1 MRHGPGRQGVQ
12 GGAPAPSRQQSM
24 NQPIDGTQPAKAR
37 PAAPPARAIAG
48 MALAALAGA
57 TAMGSWGRVPAA
69 AWWAG
74 VLLAVLL
81 LGLWARRAGP
91 AAAEAPRAE
100 AGHGL
105 AAADRDRLATLERRA
120 RQFDEAEQL
129 VAVGS
134 YDWWPARDELHW
146 SEQHFRLWGYAP
158 GAVVPSFEV
167 YRRHLHPDD
176 ADRVVAELQ
185 AALHG
190 RGAYDCLH
198 RVRRDDGSVRH
209 VRARGEVF
217 FDAQGRAER
226 MIGTVLDITERV
238 EAEAR
243 LRLHAFVLDALPDS
257 VSVVDAQRQY
267 RLTNAAWH
275 EVTGI
280 RRRAAEP
287 VPFDHVFPLV
297 TSPERREAF
306 AACMDEGRLQV
317 VRSPNPAAPHSG
329 RIIETRFLPFRAP
342 DVSWH
347 GVLMVSRDVTEDEAL
362 RQRLTHSVDNLS
374 LTLNTIGDAIF
385 ATDAQGP
392 DEPVLF
398 ANEQLRRLWHVPPD
412 EEPLTARRIIDHA
425 RRFFADPDSALARIE
440 AIIAGNLAADDR
452 LELVDGRVVQRRC
465 IPTTRGGRGVRIW
478 VFRDITAEACAQRE
492 LAAAEARQ
500 RALLEAFPGY
510 IWVFDADQRVAYLN
524 PRAAAVYAPVVPYR
538 GMTARELFGEEIH
551 ARLQPAIKLSLAGET
566 LSFEWRRVHEEQRL
580 PDVLLVSAAP
590 GRDADGRPMA
600 HAFGVDITSLQQA
613 REALQ
618 AAKEE
623 AERANE
629 AKTRFLSAMSH
640 ELRTPLNAVIGF
652 SQVLV
657 HNGEGN
663 LLPRQLRQ
671 VDEIRKAGEHLLA
684 LINDLLDLARVES
697 GHVALDLVP
706 VALAT
711 LADECLQLVQPQAQA
726 RGCRLQPPRLGG
738 ATVRA
743 DRMRLKQ
750 VLLNLLS
757 NAVKF
762 NRPGGRIWL
771 LAGEAGD
778 GLRIE
783 VRDEGPG
790 LSEEAQARLFRPFE
804 RLGADEAGILGTGIG
819 LALSR
824 QLVSAMQGRIG
835 VHSEPGWGSS
845 FWVEL
850 PRADDPRAPPVA
862 DRLPAPAA
870 AVEGGAL
877 AAVRV
882 VYVDDN
888 PVNLM
893 LMEGLFEGH
902 VACRLAVFA
911 DPHEALRQLQLAPPD
926 LVLLDLQMPDMDG
939 FAFYERLRAEPATRH
954 LPVVAVSAD
963 ATTATV
969 GRCRRLGF
977 AGHVAKPVDA
987 DELLAAVER
996 ALGGGAGVR

>member
-1 MRHGPGRQGVQ
+1 
-12 GGAPAPSRQQSM
+12 M
-24 NQPIDGTQPAKAR
+24 NQPNDGPESATTR
-37 PAAPPARAIAG
+37 PAALQARAVVG
-48 MALAALAGA
+48 MALAAAAGA
-57 TAMGSWGRVPAA
+57 GAVGAWGRVPDA

-74 VLLAVLL
+74 LLLAAVLL
-81 LGLWARRAGP
+81 GLLARRAGT
-91 AAAEAPRAE
+91 AAAPPAMPPAPD
-100 AGHGL
+100 GL
-105 AAADRDRLATLERRA
+105 AAAERERLAMLERRA
-120 RQFDEAEQL
+120 RQFDEAELL

-134 YDWWPARDELHW
+134 YDWWPARDDLHW

-167 YRRHLHPDD
+167 YKRHLHPDD
-176 ADRVVAELQ
+176 TERVVAELQ
-185 AALHG
+185 AALDG
-190 RGAYDCLH
+190 RGTYDCLH
-198 RVRRDDGSVRH
+198 RVLRDDGSVRH

-226 MIGTVLDITERV
+226 MIGAVLDITDRV

-267 RLTNAAWH
+267 RLTNDTWH
-275 EVTGI
+275 EWTGI
-280 RRRAAEP
+280 RRCLTDPLRFE
-287 VPFDHVFPLV
+287 HVFPIV
-297 TSPERREAF
+297 TSPERWQAF
-306 AACMDEGRLQV
+306 TTCMDEGRLQV
-317 VRSPNPAAPHSG
+317 VRGHNPAAPHSG
-329 RIIETRFLPFRAP
+329 RIIETRYLPFRDPA
-342 DVSWH
+342 VAWH
-347 GVLMVSRDVTEDEAL
+347 GVLMMSRDVTDDEAL

-398 ANEQLRRLWHVPPD
+398 ANEQLRQLWHIAPD
-412 EEPLTARRIIDHA
+412 QEPLTARCIIDHA
-425 RRFFADPDSALARIE
+425 RRFFADPAAALARVD
-440 AIIAGNLAADDR
+440 AIITGNLAAEDR
-452 LELVDGRVVQRRC
+452 LELTDGRVIQRRC
-465 IPTTRGGRGVRIW
+465 MPTTRGGRDVRIW
-478 VFRDITAEACAQRE
+478 IFRDITAEARAQRE

-510 IWVFDADQRVAYLN
+510 IWVFDAEQRVAYLN
-524 PRAAAVYAPVVPYR
+524 PRAAAVYAPLVPHP
-538 GMTARELFGEEIH
+538 GMTARELFGDEIH
-551 ARLQPAIKLSLAGET
+551 ARLQPAINLALSGEAV
-566 LSFEWRRVHEEQRL
+566 SFEWRRVHEEQRL

-590 GRDADGRPMA
+590 GRDADGRPMC

-613 REALQ
+613 REALR
-618 AAKEE
+618 AAKED

-652 SQVLV
+652 SQVLA

-663 LLPRQLRQ
+663 LLPRQARQ

-697 GHVALDLVP
+697 GHVTLELAP
-706 VALAT
+706 VALAP
-711 LADECLQLVQPQAQA
+711 LAEECLQLVQPQAQA
-726 RGCRLQPPRLGG
+726 RGCRLQPQRLDG
-738 ATVRA
+738 AVVRA

-762 NRPGGRIWL
+762 NRAGGRIWL
-771 LAGEAGD
+771 LAHDVGES
-778 GLRIE
+778 LRIE

-790 LSEEAQARLFRPFE
+790 LSAEGQARLFRPFE
-804 RLGADEAGILGTGIG
+804 RLGADGAGILGTGIG

-824 QLVSAMQGRIG
+824 QLVVAMQGRIG
-835 VHSEPGWGSS
+835 VDSQPGQGSS
-845 FWVEL
+845 FWVDL
-850 PRADDPRAPPVA
+850 PRVVDDRVP
-862 DRLPAPAA
+862 PAPARLA
-870 AVEGGAL
+870 PEPL
-877 AAVRV
+877 AADAAEAGTDLALPALRV

-902 VACRLAVFA
+902 TTCRLAVFA
-911 DPHEALRQLQLAPPD
+911 DPHEALQRLQQLPHD

-939 FAFYERLRAEPATRH
+939 FAFFERLRAEATTRH

-963 ATTATV
+963 ATSETV
-969 GRCRRLGF
+969 ARCRELGF
-977 AGHVAKPVDA
+977 AGHVAKPVDV
-987 DELLAAVER
+987 DELLAAVAR
-996 ALGGGAGVR
+996 ALAGGAAAT